1 MFSIIPLGTISIIFP
16 YSKWFGANPVTLC
29 LVLLYSSTLSSAIFV
44 QFLLFLSEFIL
55 HLILFTNVWFTLS
68 LSPVEDGQSVEVKI
82 NLMFL
87 FLAYSWISLDVI
99 TGYRSA
105 RKIFMESVSP
115 VESISFMISSERC
128 VFDVEIKT
136 ALEKWSMSMCMYFF
150 GELLLGEID
159 LGNSVLHKS
168 HKVVSWAV
176 ALAFCPI
183 LCYSLVF
190 FFPLSDIAPR
200 IWLSHL
206 LIVLFLYRFYL
217 ECVWVIQ

>member
-1 MFSIIPLGTISIIFP
+1 MIWGKPRYTVSGVI
-16 YSKWFGANPVTLC
+16 
-29 LVLLYSSTLSSAIFV
+29 VLILLFLSSMLSSVIFV
-44 QFLLFLSEFIL
+44 QFLLFLSEL
-55 HLILFTNVWFTLS
+55 HLILFTNVWFTL
-68 LSPVEDGQSVEVKI
+68 LFSPLEDGQSVEVKI

-87 FLAYSWISLDVI
+87 FLVYSWISLDVI
-99 TGYRSA
+99 SGYRSA
-105 RKIFMESVSP
+105 RIIFMESVSP
-115 VESISFMISSERC
+115 VESISFMISSVCC
-128 VFDVEIKT
+128 VFNVDIKT